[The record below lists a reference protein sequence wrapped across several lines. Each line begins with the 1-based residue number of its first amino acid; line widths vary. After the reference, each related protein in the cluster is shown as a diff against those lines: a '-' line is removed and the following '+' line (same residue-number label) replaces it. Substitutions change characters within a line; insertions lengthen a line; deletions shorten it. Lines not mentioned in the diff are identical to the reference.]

1 MAAAKSTSVKAL
13 ARLRAERESFDN
25 REREARRDAAIE
37 LGEAVLKA
45 ADLALDPGQVS
56 DVMAAVMKHGFDGAM
71 ALLMPPAPGRKS
83 PAAVAP
89 ALALDNVG

>member
-1 MAAAKSTSVKAL
+1 MAAAKSTGVKAL

-56 DVMAAVMKHGFDGAM
+56 DVMAAVVKHGFDGAM